1 MSRAFVN
8 EDNDQPEEL
17 PEIPQS
23 PNPGYITAA
32 GLAGLKAELARL
44 ETVDRPPL
52 ETAIAGGGGEA
63 GQAETELARIRQ
75 RVKYL
80 EARIAR
86 AIVTDPAAAAPDHVH
101 FGAIVTVRD
110 QSGHQMRVHIVGED
124 ETDPEHN
131 TVSCFSPLA
140 RALMTKQVGDI
151 ALWRRP
157 IGDLELTVLAIE
169 PGI

>member
-8 EDNDQPEEL
+8 EDSNQPEEL

-23 PNPGYITAA
+23 SNPGYITSS
-32 GLAGLKAELARL
+32 GLARL
-44 ETVDRPPL
+44 RAELNHLETVERPPL
-52 ETAIAGGGGEA
+52 EAAVAGGSPDEG
-63 GQAETELARIRQ
+63 ELARIKQ
-75 RVKYL
+75 RVRYL

-86 AIVTDPAAAAPDHVH
+86 AIVKDALAAAPDHVY

-110 QSGHQMRVHIVGED
+110 QNGNPMRVHIVGED

-131 TVSCFSPLA
+131 RVSCFSPLA
-140 RALMTKQVGDI
+140 KALMTRRVGDVAI
-151 ALWRRP
+151 WRRP

-169 PGI
+169 PGP

>member
-8 EDNDQPEEL
+8 EDSDQPEEL

-23 PNPGYITAA
+23 SNPGYITSA
-32 GLAGLKAELARL
+32 GLARLKAELHHL

-52 ETAIAGGGGEA
+52 EAASAAGSPDGG
-63 GQAETELARIRQ
+63 ELARIRQ
-75 RVKYL
+75 RVRYL

-86 AIVTDPAAAAPDHVH
+86 AIVTDPTAAAPDHVH

-110 QSGHQMRVHIVGED
+110 QNGNRMRVHIVGED

-140 RALMTKQVGDI
+140 RALMTKQVGDVAI
-151 ALWRRP
+151 WRRP
-157 IGDLELTVLAIE
+157 IGNLELTVLGIE
-169 PGI
+169 PGP